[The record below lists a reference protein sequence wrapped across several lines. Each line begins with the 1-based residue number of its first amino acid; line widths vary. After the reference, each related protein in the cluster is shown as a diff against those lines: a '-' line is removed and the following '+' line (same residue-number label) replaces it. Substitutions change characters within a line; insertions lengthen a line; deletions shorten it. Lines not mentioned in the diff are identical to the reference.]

1 MPTSGMLSRRLIL
14 AILAAASAP
23 VGRGWAQG
31 GPRQIIRFIVPFTA
45 GTGPDLLSRILGEE
59 LRQRWNEPVI
69 TENKPGASGNIGTQA
84 AARADPDGQTLLVTV
99 NTFVM
104 NASLYRSI
112 PYDPEKSFLPIIEI
126 ATGALGL
133 VVHPSLNANS
143 VQELIVLAR
152 SKPGEINYASPGRGT
167 PQHLAMELFKL
178 TAQINLTHIPYSGSA
193 GAVNDLLGGHVAAM
207 FLPIH
212 TALPLAEQQQIRI
225 LAVGSKVRA
234 KQAPQVPTMVE
245 LGMKDFDVDLWFAA
259 LAPAGTSKATIDRYN
274 AAFNEILAQPNVQAV
289 LEKQGLAA
297 QGGTPERLS
306 ELIET
311 DRSRWAKIVKDA
323 GITPD

>member
-1 MPTSGMLSRRLIL
+1 MMLGLF
-14 AILAAASAP
+14 ASAFAP
-23 VGRGWAQG
+23 GGRAWAQG
-31 GPRQIIRFIVPFTA
+31 SRQVIKLIVPFTA
-45 GTGPDLLSRILGEE
+45 GTGPDLLARILGEE
-59 LRQRWNEPVI
+59 LRQCWNEPAI

-84 AARADPDGQTLLVTV
+84 AAQAEPDGQTLLMTV

-104 NASLYRSI
+104 NASLFRSI
-112 PYDPEKSFLPIIEI
+112 PYDPQKSFVPIVEI

-133 VVHPSLNANS
+133 AVHPSLGVSS
-143 VQELIVLAR
+143 VQELIALAR

-178 TAQINLTHIPYSGSA
+178 TAKIDLTHIPYSGSA
-193 GAVNDLLGGHVAAM
+193 GAVKDLLGGHVAAM

-234 KQAPQVPTMVE
+234 RQAPQVPTMVE
-245 LGMKDFDVDLWFAA
+245 LGMTDFDVDLWYGA
-259 LAPAGTSKATIDRYN
+259 LAPAGASRAVIDRYN
-274 AAFNEILAQPNVQAV
+274 AVFNEILAQPAVQAV
-289 LEKQGLAA
+289 LEKQGLTAR
-297 QGGTPERLS
+297 GGTPEQLA
-306 ELIET
+306 ELIAK
-311 DRSRWAKIVKDA
+311 DSARWARIIKDA